1 LTHKKSRCCEARLA
15 WLVKSFPLDHARFK
29 NLVHAA
35 KRMESDSINQS
46 SEDEWHR
53 DVLLAK
59 SAVEDTISKMPT
71 PLRVEA
77 CCVGYQFWKISDDPR
92 DPDCLGGYTRSI
104 QRIRLFLSA
113 IREQCSQNGDEF
125 SKLVVITYLHE
136 LGHHL
141 GMQESHLENWGL

>member
-1 LTHKKSRCCEARLA
+1 MH
-15 WLVKSFPLDHARFK
+15 V
-29 NLVHAA
+29 
-35 KRMESDSINQS
+35 ESDPIHQS
-46 SEDEWHR
+46 SADEWHR

-92 DPDCLGGYTRSI
+92 NPDTLGGYTRSI
-104 QRIRLFLSA
+104 RRIRLFLLN
-113 IREQCSQNGDEF
+113 IRKHCGETGDDF
-125 SKLVVITYLHE
+125 SKEVVTTYLHE

>member
-1 LTHKKSRCCEARLA
+1 
-15 WLVKSFPLDHARFK
+15 
-29 NLVHAA
+29 
-35 KRMESDSINQS
+35 MESDSIYRS
-46 SEDEWHR
+46 SEDEWRR

-77 CCVGYQFWKISDDPR
+77 CCVGYQFWKIRDDPR
-92 DPDCLGGYTRSI
+92 GSDCLGDYCRSVP
-104 QRIRLFLSA
+104 QIRLFLST

-125 SKLVVITYLHE
+125 SKLVVTTYLHE

-141 GMQESHLENWGL
+141 GMEESHLETWGL